1 MNPNP
6 FRILFALFI
15 LIPILEVYLLIQVG
29 SWIGVVPTVLL
40 VIATAMMG
48 ISLLKSQGL
57 STLMEAQQ
65 NLASGRLP
73 AFQLLEGA
81 ALLVSGA
88 LLLTPG
94 FVTDFIGF
102 LGLAPATRKMMVNAF
117 LSRATVS
124 GIDIQGQGNF
134 EQHGE
139 GVTVEGEF
147 HETENRKIR

>member
-1 MNPNP
+1 MNP
-6 FRILFALFI
+6 FKMLFALFI
-15 LIPILEVYLLIQVG
+15 LIPIVEVYLLIQVG

-57 STLMEAQQ
+57 NTLMSAQQ
-65 NLASGRLP
+65 SLHSGQMP
-73 AFQLLEGA
+73 AFQLMEGA

-102 LGLAPATRKMMVNAF
+102 LGLAPVTRKMMVNAF
-117 LSRATVS
+117 LSRASVS
-124 GIDIQGQGNF
+124 GIHMHQHGSF
-134 EQHGE
+134 EQRND
-139 GVTVEGEF
+139 GVVVEGEF
-147 HETENRKIR
+147 YETENRKIR

>member
-1 MNPNP
+1 MNP
-6 FRILFALFI
+6 FRFLFALFI
-15 LIPILEVYLLIQVG
+15 LIPIIEVYLLIQVG
-29 SWIGVVPTVLL
+29 SWIGVIPTVLL

-57 STLMEAQQ
+57 STLMDAQHSM
-65 NLASGRLP
+65 ASGQMP
-73 AFQLLEGA
+73 AFQLMEGA

-117 LSRATVS
+117 LSRAPIS
-124 GIDIQGQGNF
+124 GIHVDGHGNF
-134 EQHGE
+134 NQRDED
-139 GVTVEGEF
+139 GVVVEGEF
-147 HETENRKIR
+147 YEKQDRVIR

>member
-1 MNPNP
+1 MNP
-6 FRILFALFI
+6 FRFLFALFI
-15 LIPILEVYLLIQVG
+15 LIPVIEVYLLIQVG

-48 ISLLKSQGL
+48 VSLLKSQGL

-65 NLASGRLP
+65 NLASGQLP

-102 LGLAPATRKMMVNAF
+102 LGLAPLTRKMMVNAF
-117 LSRATVS
+117 LSRATIS
-124 GIDIQGQGNF
+124 GIHMQGNF
-134 EQHGE
+134 EQRDE
-139 GVTVEGEF
+139 GVVVDGEYY
-147 HETENRKIR
+147 ETENRKIQ

>member
-1 MNPNP
+1 MNP
-6 FRILFALFI
+6 FRFLFLLFI
-15 LIPILEVYLLIQVG
+15 LIPIIEVYLLIQVG

-48 ISLLKSQGL
+48 VSLLKSQGL
-57 STLMEAQQ
+57 STLMSAQQ
-65 NLASGRLP
+65 SLNSGQLP
-73 AFQLLEGA
+73 AFQLMEGA

-117 LSRATVS
+117 LSRASVS
-124 GIDIQGQGNF
+124 GIHMQGQGHF
-134 EQHGE
+134 EQDNA
-139 GVTVEGEF
+139 GVVVDGEF
-147 HETENRKIR
+147 YETENKKIR